1 MLRLSD
7 VSIAR
12 AQRVLLENV
21 SFELSSGEALIV
33 TGPNGLGKTTLL
45 RTIAGLQ
52 PLYAGSIEADED
64 ALGYAGHA
72 TAIKPSLSVLENLMF
87 WATLYGRAAHLGQT
101 LEQFN
106 LTTLKAMMAG
116 QLSAGQERR
125 LSLARLF
132 LTGRDIWILDEPTVS
147 LDRSSVAELS
157 EILKNHLT
165 AGGAAL
171 IVTHADGL
179 DLGGMERQ
187 LDLSPFQTR
196 AKRVTTD
203 EAFL

>member
-87 WATLYGRAAHLGQT
+87 WATLYGREAQLALT
-101 LEQFN
+101 LERFN
-106 LTTLKAMMAG
+106 LMALKAVMAG

-171 IVTHADGL
+171 IVTHADGF

-187 LDLSPFQTR
+187 LDLSPFQTC

>member
-87 WATLYGRAAHLGQT
+87 WAALYGREAQLALT
-101 LEQFN
+101 LERFN
-106 LTTLKAMMAG
+106 LMALKAVMAG

-171 IVTHADGL
+171 IVTHADGF

-187 LDLSPFQTR
+187 LDLSPFQTC